1 MADQSGP
8 DYELEGSLEL
18 SPDQYQAWA
27 HPNRQMIL
35 GLLGQRAATI
45 SQLADAIGRP
55 KGSVGHHVQAL
66 ESAGLIRVVR
76 TRRVR
81 ALTEKYYG
89 RVAWVFSI
97 SEPDHEAGPPRIL
110 RSGLRDLAG
119 SRARG
124 FEPSIGSYRAQVPE
138 ANAREFAERIEALAR
153 EFGRPPVPGERV
165 YGFLFAVYLS
175 EWPGLPSE
183 RPGDD

>member
-1 MADQSGP
+1 MTDQPGP
-8 DYELEGSLEL
+8 DYELEESLEL
-18 SPDQYQAWA
+18 SPQQYQAWA
-27 HPNRQMIL
+27 HPNRQVIL

-45 SQLADAIGRP
+45 SQLADALGKP

-66 ESAGLIRVVR
+66 ERAGLIRVVR
-76 TRRVR
+76 TRAVR

-89 RVAWVFSI
+89 RVAWVFAVN
-97 SEPDHEAGPPRIL
+97 EPGHEAGPPTIL

-124 FEPSIGSYRAQVPE
+124 FAPSFGSYRAQVPE
-138 ANAREFAERIEALAR
+138 VRAQEFAERIEALAR

-165 YGFLFAVYLS
+165 YGFFFAVYLS
-175 EWPGLPSE
+175 EWPGLPPE
-183 RPGDD
+183 TQGDD